1 MKVTFVAKENLS
13 IEDSFGNLRE
23 GDNVKLKVTIGIV
36 ESEETGWFELRDKE
50 TGGDIWFAEGGLWFN
65 GKELTE
71 YDGVSELP
79 KCITQ
84 KLIELGF
91 EIKNYR

>member
-1 MKVTFVAKENLS
+1 MKTTFVAIENMS
-13 IEDSFGNLRE
+13 MEDSFGNLRE
-23 GDNVKLKVTIGIV
+23 GDDIKLKVTIGIV
-36 ESEETGWFELRDKE
+36 EVEETGWFILRDKQ

-84 KLIELGF
+84 KLIELGYQ
-91 EIKNYR
+91 IRCR